1 MSRYYAAY
9 LDITGRRCVVIGAG
23 PIAERKVEQLLAA
36 GADVTVVSPEATAAI
51 EQAVADGRVRLHRRP
66 YAPGDLAQAFA
77 AFVATDDMS
86 VSRQVRGEATRER
99 VLLNVADVPELC
111 DFIAP
116 AVVERGPVMV
126 AVSTSG
132 TSPALARKLREALER
147 WPELAWADAA
157 PLLSE
162 VRSELKAAGAQPPP
176 DAWQQAMDDALLAL
190 VLSGRTAEAKARLLR
205 ALREASAL
213 EVGG

>member
-1 MSRYYAAY
+1 M
-9 LDITGRRCVVIGAG
+9 
-23 PIAERKVEQLLAA
+23 
-36 GADVTVVSPEATAAI
+36 VSPEATAGI
-51 EQAVADGRVRLHRRP
+51 ERAADDGRVRLHRRA

-77 AFVATDDMS
+77 AFAATNDMS
-86 VSRQVRGEATRER
+86 VSRQVRDEATRER

-116 AVVERGPVMV
+116 AVVERGPVTL
-126 AVSTSG
+126 AVSTGG

-162 VRSELKAAGAQPPP
+162 VRAELKAEGAQPPP
-176 DAWQQAMDDALLAL
+176 DAWQQAMDAEMLAL
-190 VLSGRTAEAKARLLR
+190 VLAGRSAEAKARLLQ
-205 ALREASAL
+205 ALRSASAL
-213 EVGG
+213 GVGR